1 MGRWASLVLLLKAL
15 FVPVSLREFEELA
28 TEIQRLTTQP
38 RTGTLALGEFTQSW
52 HLCAT
57 IFICVCVCV
66 CMCVLGF
73 GFQVCSLFLHA
84 GDRPLRNL
92 SVFIPVLLSSLC
104 LSQPLSTSIVP
115 TKNILHCR
123 PRARPCM
130 PREAV
135 GVQSRGDAGP
145 RPDDNCGSGSVHP
158 GTILIY
164 K

>member
-28 TEIQRLTTQP
+28 TEIQRLTTRP
-38 RTGTLALGEFTQSW
+38 RTGTLALGSS
-52 HLCAT
+52 LILAS
-57 IFICVCVCV
+57 VCHDIYIYV
-66 CMCVLGF
+66 CMCVPGF